1 MFYKCYVGLFLLM
14 FKVAASIENGFV
26 VDGNFELGGGAEFS
40 QNGLFRLTNSST
52 FGVGRA
58 FYSQPLNFKN
68 SSNGSS
74 VSFSTTFV
82 FAFVLEDHLPGHG
95 MAFMIA
101 PSKNL
106 TGASLAHYLGLFNR
120 TNNGDP
126 YNHVVAIEL
135 DTFQNQEF
143 KDINSN
149 HVGIDVNSLESV
161 SSAPAGYFDNEN
173 GEFKSLVLSSGEPM
187 QAWVEYDAPETQLNV
202 TLAPIHTSKPSL
214 PLLSLN
220 IDISPIILEQ
230 MYVGFSS
237 STGQLV
243 QSHYVL
249 GWSFRLGGKA
259 PELDLSKLSFFTG
272 KEQSKRKGRDP
283 LVVGLSITGVILLII
298 VTISILIILWRRK
311 KAEFTEILEDWEV
324 QVTEIESRDV
334 VFLEEVFPKTGEV
347 KQDFQLYEMENL
359 DYGTTSHLV
368 EDLNDTSNPPSNSGS
383 DIFSIPTLMEQD
395 HEQSQPRRSIRE
407 PIPRRRF
414 EIEGE
419 MFMIASQDDEEPQ
432 TLSDALSG
440 FSERKLLGKGGFG
453 KVYKGVLPGSNVQ
466 VAVKRISHNSKQGMK
481 EFVAE
486 IGTTGQ
492 LRHPN
497 LVRVLGYCR
506 GKKELILV
514 YDYMPNGSL
523 DRFLY
528 SKAED
533 LQTTHVAGTLGY
545 IAPELA
551 RSGKPTPSTDVYA
564 FGAFCLEVA
573 CGRRPVEPKTS
584 EKEMILVDWV
594 YSFWME
600 GKILSTMDPKL
611 DQEWKAEEAELVLK
625 LGLLCSHSAA
635 EGRPKMSQVLM
646 YLKGQAILPEN
657 LNAHVKAQEGRGE
670 SENHAMLC
678 YSTPSLTIT
687 NSLISGGR

>member
-1 MFYKCYVGLFLLM
+1 MVLSSM
-14 FKVAASIENGFV
+14 EIS
-26 VDGNFELGGGAEFS
+26 ELGGGAELS
-40 QNGLFRLTNSST
+40 QNGFFRLTNSST

-82 FAFVLEDHLPGHG
+82 FAFVLDEDHLPGHG

-106 TGASLAHYLGLFNR
+106 TGASSSQHLGLFNR

-126 YNHVVAIEL
+126 SNHVVAIEL
-135 DTFQNQEF
+135 DTFQNLEF

-173 GEFKSLVLSSGEPM
+173 GEFKSIVLSSGEPI

-249 GWSFRLGGKA
+249 GWTFQLDGKA

-283 LVVGLSITGVILLII
+283 LVVGLSITGVVLLII
-298 VTISILIILWRRK
+298 ATISILLILWRRK

-324 QVTEIESRDV
+324 Q
-334 VFLEEVFPKTGEV
+334 
-347 KQDFQLYEMENL
+347 
-359 DYGTTSHLV
+359 YGSHR
-368 EDLNDTSNPPSNSGS
+368 
-383 DIFSIPTLMEQD
+383 FSYKEL
-395 HEQSQPRRSIRE
+395 
-407 PIPRRRF
+407 F
-414 EIEGE
+414 E
-419 MFMIASQDDEEPQ
+419 A
-432 TLSDALSG
+432 TKG
-440 FSERKLLGKGGFG
+440 FSEREFLGKGGFG

-506 GKKELILV
+506 GEKELILV
-514 YDYMPNGSL
+514 YDYMHNGSL
-523 DRFLY
+523 D
-528 SKAED
+528 SKHEQD

-584 EKEMILVDWV
+584 AMEMILVDWV

-625 LGLLCSHSAA
+625 LGLLCSHGVA
-635 EGRPKMSQVLM
+635 EGRPRMSQVLI
-646 YLKGQAILPEN
+646 YLKGQAVLPEN

-670 SENHAMLC
+670 SENHAILC
-678 YSTPSLTIT
+678 YSSPSLTIT
-687 NSLISGGR
+687 NSLISVGR

>member
-1 MFYKCYVGLFLLM
+1 MNRILETMFYKCYVGIFLLM
-14 FKVAASIENGFV
+14 IKVAASIENGFV
-26 VDGNFELGGGAEFS
+26 FNGNFELGGEAELS
-40 QNGLFRLTNSST
+40 QKGLFRLTNSSP
-52 FGVGRA
+52 FGIGRA
-58 FYSQPLNFKN
+58 FFSQPLSFKN
-68 SSNGSS
+68 SSNGTS

-82 FAFVLEDHLPGHG
+82 FAFVVDQGRLPGHG

-106 TGASLAHYLGLFNR
+106 TGASSAQHLGLFNL

-126 YNHVVAIEL
+126 SNHVVAIEL

-143 KDINSN
+143 NDINGN

-161 SSAPAGYFDNEN
+161 KSAPAGYFDNEN
-173 GEFKSLVLSSGEPM
+173 GEFKNLVLSSGEPM

-202 TLAPIHTSKPSL
+202 TLAPIHTGKPNL

-249 GWSFRLGGKA
+249 GWSFRLDGKA
-259 PELDLSKLSFFTG
+259 RELDLSQLPSFSG
-272 KEQSKRKGRDP
+272 KEQPQRKERE
-283 LVVGLSITGVILLII
+283 LVVGLSATGVVLLII
-298 VTISILIILWRRK
+298 ITIPISIILWRRK
-311 KAEFTEILEDWEV
+311 KAQFTEILEDWEV
-324 QVTEIESRDV
+324 Q
-334 VFLEEVFPKTGEV
+334 
-347 KQDFQLYEMENL
+347 
-359 DYGTTSHLV
+359 YGSHRFSYK
-368 EDLNDTSNPPSNSGS
+368 DL
-383 DIFSIPTLMEQD
+383 
-395 HEQSQPRRSIRE
+395 
-407 PIPRRRF
+407 F
-414 EIEGE
+414 E
-419 MFMIASQDDEEPQ
+419 A
-432 TLSDALSG
+432 TKG
-440 FSERKLLGKGGFG
+440 FSERELLGKGGFG
-453 KVYKGVLPGSNVQ
+453 KVYRGVLPGSNVQ
-466 VAVKRISHNSKQGMK
+466 VGVKRISHNSKQGMK

-486 IGTTGQ
+486 IGTIGQ

-506 GKKELILV
+506 GKEELILV

-523 DRFLY
+523 DKFLY
-528 SKAED
+528 NKTEFILNWNQRFKIIKDVALALTYLHEEWAEVIIHRDIKASNVLLDAELNAKLGD
-533 LQTTHVAGTLGY
+533 FGLARCIKHEQDIQTTHVAGTLGY

-584 EKEMILVDWV
+584 AKEMILVDWV

-600 GKILSTMDPKL
+600 GKILSAADPKL
-611 DQEWKAEEAELVLK
+611 NEECKAEEVELVLK
-625 LGLLCSHSAA
+625 LGLLCSHSVA

-646 YLKGQAILPEN
+646 YLKGQALLPEN

-670 SENHAMLC
+670 SENHAILC

-687 NSLISGGR
+687 HSLMYTGR